1 MMEAWLLTLL
11 MFGLMLVGL
20 AIGIPIA
27 FALSGTAIIF
37 TMALWGPQ
45 GLIAVPSF
53 IFSEGSSWV
62 LLAVPLFVLMANL
75 LEVSGLAEEMYDA
88 MYRWFGGMPG
98 GLASGTVVICAI
110 FAAMAGTSGVATVT
124 MGLIALPSMLKY
136 GYDKK
141 LAVGTIAAGGAL
153 GILIPPS
160 VPAVI
165 YASITGVSVGG
176 LFAGGMVPGLLLSA
190 IFIIYITVR
199 SIIQPKLAPRIEV
212 KFSWGERLLAL
223 KNVISPLVL
232 VIIVLGGI
240 YTGVCTPTEAAGLG
254 AFGSM
259 VVCAMHRKLTWG
271 NVQKAAWRT
280 LNLTTMVI
288 WIVFGA
294 ACFVSI
300 YTVSGASEVIIKAAM
315 SLPVPP
321 LVVIFIMQFVWFIL
335 GMIMDP
341 AGMCM
346 ITVPVFLPIVEALGF
361 DPLWFGVLFI
371 VNSEMAYL
379 TPPFGFN
386 LFYMRAVSPP
396 EITTLDIYRS
406 MTPFIGLQAL
416 LLVIIIFV
424 PDVVLWLPSKLI
436 VAPGG

>member
-1 MMEAWLLTLL
+1 MEAWLLTLL

>member
-45 GLIAVPSF
+45 GLISVPSF

-232 VIIVLGGI
+232 VIIVLGSI

-254 AFGSM
+254 AFGSI

>member
-1 MMEAWLLTLL
+1 MEAWLLTLL

-45 GLIAVPSF
+45 GLISVPSF

-232 VIIVLGGI
+232 VIIVLGSI

-288 WIVFGA
+288 WIIFGA

>member
-1 MMEAWLLTLL
+1 MNHVTLL
-11 MFGLMLVGL
+11 
-20 AIGIPIA
+20 
-27 FALSGTAIIF
+27 
-37 TMALWGPQ
+37 
-45 GLIAVPSF
+45 
-53 IFSEGSSWV
+53 
-62 LLAVPLFVLMANL
+62 
-75 LEVSGLAEEMYDA
+75 
-88 MYRWFGGMPG
+88 
-98 GLASGTVVICAI
+98 
-110 FAAMAGTSGVATVT
+110 
-124 MGLIALPSMLKY
+124 
-136 GYDKK
+136 
-141 LAVGTIAAGGAL
+141 
-153 GILIPPS
+153 
-160 VPAVI
+160 PAVI

-232 VIIVLGGI
+232 VIIVLGSI

-259 VVCAMHRKLTWG
+259 VVCAMHHKLTWG
-271 NVQKAAWRT
+271 NLQKAVWRT

-300 YTVSGASEVIIKAAM
+300 YTVSGASQVIIKAAM